1 MITRF
6 RARYLMTRGCAI
18 VTAESRWRLRQ
29 YEMSDT
35 LIGTV
40 KGPGE
45 KPHEFV
51 FITTDNERTRVS
63 EFVYYQATAAKS
75 ERHILGNI
83 TGRELVRS
91 LPDSFLADPATPPAV
106 VAAMIGLEDE
116 GAELFE
122 ITVSVI
128 GYFDDELSDFINPRV
143 PPLPGQQVFLAPS
156 EMLAHVLSPRRR
168 GEPGSA
174 HVGSLLTR
182 EPGQVPVVLSVKDI
196 VSTHLAVLASTGAGK
211 SYTASVL
218 VEELMKP
225 ENRSAVVVIDP
236 HGEYETLQEM
246 KKADFKEYFSAAG
259 YTPEIRI
266 LRPEKVKVRFDSLE
280 FADICYL
287 LPEMTDKMRHFLGN
301 AFRTVRDRAGKHG
314 HYTIQDL
321 MEAVAEQR
329 YGDDEGNRAGN
340 ISTIDGLEWRLNDRF
355 RGYSK
360 HQIFS
365 DHQHNP
371 LVELFRPGQCTVL
384 QLVDIDEKEQQV
396 IVGTLLRR
404 AILARM
410 ATHKGEITDPT
421 SDRYLPYPIFA
432 LLEEAHRFAPAG
444 QTVVSTNVLK
454 QILSEGR
461 KFGLGVGLIT
471 QRPGKLDSDVL
482 SQCMTQFIMRIVN
495 PIDQDTIARTV
506 EGAGRRMLDEL
517 PALTKGQLIVS
528 GVAINTPVMCQVRK
542 RLTRHGG
549 ETIDA
554 PAEWAKYHSDSSRA
568 RRDEEQAVMVKPEPR
583 SGGRIGGIDI

>member
-1 MITRF
+1 
-6 RARYLMTRGCAI
+6 
-18 VTAESRWRLRQ
+18 
-29 YEMSDT
+29 MSDT
-35 LIGTV
+35 LVGTV

-45 KPHEFV
+45 KPSEFV
-51 FITTDNERTRVS
+51 FITTDNDHTRVG
-63 EFVYYQATAAKS
+63 EFIFYATNSARA

-83 TGRELVRS
+83 TERRLVRS
-91 LPDSFLADPATPPAV
+91 LPDSFLADPAIAPAT
-106 VAAMIGLEDE
+106 VAAMIGIEDE

-122 ITVSVI
+122 IVVSVI
-128 GYFDDELSDFINPRV
+128 GYFDEELCDFVNPRV
-143 PPLPGQQVFLAPS
+143 PPMPGQRVYLAPS
-156 EMLAHVLSPRRR
+156 EMLARVLSPRRKGER
-168 GEPGSA
+168 GAA
-174 HVGSLLTR
+174 HIGSLLTR
-182 EPGQVPVVLSVKDI
+182 EANEVPVVLSVKD
-196 VSTHLAVLASTGAGK
+196 VASTHLAVLASTGAGK

-225 ENRSAVVVIDP
+225 ENRSAVLVVDP
-236 HGEYETLQEM
+236 HGEYDTLQEI
-246 KKADFKEYFSAAG
+246 KQPRFKDYFSASG
-259 YTPEIRI
+259 YEPEVKI
-266 LRPEKVKVRFDSLE
+266 LRPEKVKVRFDTLE

-287 LPEMTDKMRHFLGN
+287 LQDLSEKMKHFLGS
-301 AFRTVRDRAGKHG
+301 AFRTVRARAGARG
-314 HYTIQDL
+314 HYTFQDL
-321 MEAVAEQR
+321 LDAVAEQR
-329 YGDDEGNRAGN
+329 YGNEDGDRSGGNV
-340 ISTIDGLEWRLNDRF
+340 STIDALEWRLENRF
-355 RGYSK
+355 RGYTK

-365 DHQHNP
+365 DSEHN
-371 LVELFRPGQCTVL
+371 LLADLFKPGQCTVL
-384 QLVDIDEKEQQV
+384 QLVDIDQNEQQV

-404 AILARM
+404 AIIARM
-410 ATHKGEITDPT
+410 ATHKSEVTNPMD
-421 SDRYLPYPIFA
+421 DHYLPYPIFV

-461 KFGLGVGLIT
+461 KFGVGIGLIT

-495 PIDQDTIARTV
+495 PIDQDTIAKTV

-554 PAEWAKYHSDSSRA
+554 PIEWAKFYSDASRA
-568 RRDEEQAVMVKPEPR
+568 RRDEEGAVLVKPQPK
-583 SGGRIGGIDI
+583 SGGRIGGIEI